1 MDPLHPIAPGP
12 PTRASGRP
20 PIERVERVSR
30 ERDRPDKEG
39 RRRQRRTSEQPGP
52 LEVRPEEGDDG
63 LPHIDVRV

>member
-30 ERDRPDKEG
+30 ERDRPEKDG
-39 RRRQRRTSEQPGP
+39 QRPDRRPPKQPDP
-52 LEVRPEEGDDG
+52 LDVRAEEGEDG